1 MKKTL
6 LLAIICLSTTLQA
19 LAWGQKGHD
28 VAAYIAERNLSP
40 KALKAVE
47 AILDNHSL
55 VYYSSWLD
63 TASHTEEYSHTSTWH
78 YRNIDEGKTTE
89 TMERNP
95 KGDVVSA
102 TIDIVEQLKSGTL
115 SPEDEKVAVMMLI
128 HLVGDM
134 HCPMHAGRL
143 SDLGGNKRTVYFFG
157 SKRNL
162 HSVWDSALI
171 ESAHK
176 WGYTEWAEQLDRGTK
191 KERAAMTAGG
201 PEEWFEDSFEA
212 AKAVYAATPEDY
224 KISYDYIAEFAPLAE
239 RQLLLAGLRLASL
252 LNEIYG

>member
-1 MKKTL
+1 MKRTL
-6 LLAIICLSTTLQA
+6 FLAFICLSTTLQA

-28 VAAYIAERNLSP
+28 VAAYVAEQNLTP
-40 KALKAVE
+40 KALKAVN

-63 TASHTEEYSHTSTWH
+63 TASHTDEYSHTSTWH
-78 YRNIDEGKTTE
+78 YRNIDKGMTTK

-115 SPEDEKVAVMMLI
+115 SKEDEKVAVMMLI

-143 SDLGGNKRTVYFFG
+143 SDRGGNSRTVYFFG

-176 WGYTEWAEQLDRGTK
+176 WSYTEWAEQIDRASK
-191 KERAAMTAGG
+191 KEKKALTAGT
-201 PEEWFEDSFEA
+201 PEDWFEGSYEA
-212 AKAVYAATPEDY
+212 AKTIYAATPENT

-239 RQLLLAGLRLASL
+239 RQLFLAGIRLASL